1 MNYKTKLNKY
11 TKKIHQLGGLIG
23 EIPLNRLDTLIKY
36 DNLPE
41 QIKNYINMITI
52 PNTHIIPIGSA
63 TYKIQHNPSDI
74 DINNIVDIPSSTNDL
89 ITSFISNIKKMV
101 QNIISSLITLFIL
114 HASVNDKLLYFSLSI

>member
-1 MNYKTKLNKY
+1 
-11 TKKIHQLGGLIG
+11 
-23 EIPLNRLDTLIKY
+23 
-36 DNLPE
+36 
-41 QIKNYINMITI
+41 MITI

-101 QNIISSLITLFIL
+101 QNIL
-114 HASVNDKLLYFSLSI
+114 